1 MKKKV
6 DHKVLERPTSREKI
20 AIEQRLNIFDEQVQG
35 RNEKQHELKQHNMS
49 VKVDKVPRTPN

>member
-49 VKVDKVPRTPN
+49 VKVD